1 MTGESR
7 LELLK
12 SLPKDLQI
20 EIAENIFRKN
30 FTESEKAEIQSLLK
44 RHFSVQTD
52 QGRRSDTSFNK
63 DNQDMQTESGA
74 TNEKIARVL
83 GESRETVRKRDKVFE
98 GDLPAETVK
107 ALDDGKRSLH
117 SVWAEKKKEEN
128 RSKPI
133 PPLPEGKYGHI
144 VEDPG
149 WCFDNNIGGRG
160 QSGAAL
166 QYRTMQTSEI
176 AKIPVRD
183 VAADNAVL
191 YLWTTNQHLV
201 TGTMPISEF
210 LLLAYGINIDI
221 NPSVKVQSDALAVMA
236 CHGFAPKYIIT
247 WKKKGRNGWAGY
259 GFANVTEHLVI
270 GVRGDVRP
278 FGLQDTTIIESD
290 YDGNHSK
297 KPEEGW
303 QLIEKCVKATG
314 WGGKLEINSRE
325 PRAGWKAYGDEVE

>member
-20 EIAENIFRKN
+20 EIVENVMRKD
-30 FTESEKAEIQSLLK
+30 FTESEKAYIQTLLRK
-44 RHFSVQTD
+44 ELSDQTD

-63 DNQDMQTESGA
+63 EHQDTYAESGA

-83 GESRETVRKRDKVFE
+83 GESRENVRKREHVF
-98 GDLPAETVK
+98 GGSLPKETVK

-117 SVWAEKKKEEN
+117 SVWAEQKKEEN

-133 PPLPEGKYGHI
+133 PPLPKGKYGHI

-149 WCFDNNIGGRG
+149 WDFANNIGGRG

-166 QYRTMQTSEI
+166 QYRTMPASEI
-176 AKIPVRD
+176 ARIPVRGM
-183 VAADNAVL
+183 AADNAVL
-191 YLWTTNQHLV
+191 YMWTTNQHLV
-201 TGTMPISEF
+201 TGTMPMSEF
-210 LLLAYGINIDI
+210 LLLAYGINVDI

-236 CHGFAPKYIIT
+236 CHGFKSKYIIT

-303 QLIEKCVKATG
+303 VLIEKCVDATG
-314 WGGKLEINSRE
+314 WGGKLEMNSRE
-325 PRAGWKAYGDEVE
+325 PRTGWKAYGDEVE